1 MFNAK
6 NSIHVAVGKTKL
18 DGCIVL
24 NEHNTVFASNRS
36 AICSRCF
43 PGPTRVWVLDANSI
57 SIVSAVFSGLTRWQ
71 TDWQTDRP
79 RYSVSN
85 NRRSAQ

>member
-1 MFNAK
+1 
-6 NSIHVAVGKTKL
+6 
-18 DGCIVL
+18 VL

-36 AICSRCF
+36 AICNRCF
-43 PGPTRVWVLDANSI
+43 PGPIRILDANVI
-57 SIVSAVFSGLTRWQ
+57 SIVSAVFAGLNRWQ

-85 NRRSAQ
+85 NMPSAQWRSQIRTWFGQCRTSDVSEN